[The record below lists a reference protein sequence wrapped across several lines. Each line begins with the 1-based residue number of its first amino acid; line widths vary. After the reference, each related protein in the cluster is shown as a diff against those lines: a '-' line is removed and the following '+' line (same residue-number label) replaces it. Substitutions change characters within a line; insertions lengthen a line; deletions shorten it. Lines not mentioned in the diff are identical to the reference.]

1 MRQEINNIILE
12 EIKKMKLDKEMT
24 EALAEILLF
33 ERENI
38 DQKAPRFKE
47 KICTIIERLAL

>member
-12 EIKKMKLDKEMT
+12 EIKKMKLEKDLI
-24 EALAEILLF
+24 EALGELLLF

-38 DQKAPRFKE
+38 DQKMPRFKE
-47 KICTIIERLAL
+47 KFSMIIERLAL

>member
-1 MRQEINNIILE
+1 MRQEISNIILE
-12 EIKKMKLDKEMT
+12 EIKKMKLEKDLT

-38 DQKAPRFKE
+38 DQKMPRFKE
-47 KICTIIERLAL
+47 KFCTIVERLAL